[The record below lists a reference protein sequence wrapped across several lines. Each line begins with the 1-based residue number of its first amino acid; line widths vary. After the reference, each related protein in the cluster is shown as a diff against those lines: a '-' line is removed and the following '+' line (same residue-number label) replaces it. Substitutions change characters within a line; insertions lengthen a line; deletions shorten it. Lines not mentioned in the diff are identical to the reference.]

1 MILVLLGTQNND
13 FHRLL
18 DEIEKNIQEGNIKEE
33 VIVQAGFTKYKSNNM
48 KIFEMMRKDDLEKLV
63 QKADL
68 VITHAGEGSIEMS
81 LEQNKK
87 VIAVPRLKKYGE
99 HVNDHQKDIEDEFNR
114 KGWIIGIDEVSCLG
128 QAIRKAK
135 NFKPNK
141 YQNQKAD
148 KIVNIIRTFIDMPK
162 GTGKNGR

>member
-68 VITHAGEGSIEMS
+68 VITHAGVGSIEMS

-99 HVNDHQKDIEDEFNR
+99 HVNDHQVEFARNVAERMGTIIPVEDISKLGDVIKNYDE
-114 KGWIIGIDEVSCLG
+114 IV
-128 QAIRKAK
+128 AK
-135 NFKPNK
+135 MGHGMSSNNEKFCGELEK
-141 YQNQKAD
+141 
-148 KIVNIIRTFIDMPK
+148 IIREL
-162 GTGKNGR
+162 